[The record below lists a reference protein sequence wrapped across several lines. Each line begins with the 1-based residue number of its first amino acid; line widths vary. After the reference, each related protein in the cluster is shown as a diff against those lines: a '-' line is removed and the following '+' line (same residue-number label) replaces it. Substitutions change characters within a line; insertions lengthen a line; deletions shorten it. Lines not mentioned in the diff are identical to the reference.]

1 MNSRLTLSG
10 EVTALS
16 KIALPLIAAYL
27 AEYAMLQTT
36 KIIVGH
42 LGYLQLAAV
51 GISNDIT
58 FEFLI
63 VFMGLLSV
71 IGVFVAQAEAVSD
84 KKEAGNA
91 TRQGLLYATM
101 LGLPLSV
108 LVWNM
113 DILLTAAGQSDEVIR
128 LAIPYLQ
135 ALSGSVLPVLWFN
148 VLRSY
153 VSALAQPHA
162 MMVISLIAVGVNYFV
177 TVALVHGSALTPAM
191 GLRGAGL
198 SVSIVSWLML
208 LALVAHIANKDQLRG
223 YGLFRGRVRIDL
235 RIWRDI
241 TWLGVP
247 VAGLVFLEA
256 GMFLS
261 VSILSGII
269 GAKTLAA
276 SQILLGWV
284 GLPFVVALGIAE
296 ATMFRVAYG
305 TGANNLRVARQS
317 GIVGMVY
324 GSSFLSL
331 MVIFPVFFPDRI
343 VEVFID
349 PTQPGSD
356 DVAVIATSLLAV
368 VAVFQVF
375 DGLQAIAA
383 RALRAMKDTMV
394 PLLLAGFGY
403 WVCGIGGGTVLAFVF
418 DWQARGLWW
427 GLAAGLIATGSL
439 LAWRFI
445 RLTRPQ

>member
-1 MNSRLTLSG
+1 MNNPLRPG
-10 EVTALS
+10 AEVSALS

-27 AEYAMLQTT
+27 SEYAMLQTT
-36 KIIVGH
+36 KIVVGH

-63 VFMGLLSV
+63 VVMGLLSV

-91 TRQGLLYATM
+91 TRQGLIYAAM
-101 LGLPLSV
+101 LALPLTV
-108 LVWNM
+108 MVWNM
-113 DILLTAAGQSDEVIR
+113 DIILIATGQSEDVIR

-135 ALSGSVLPVLWFN
+135 ALSASVLPILWFN

-153 VSALAQPHA
+153 VAALAQPHA
-162 MMVISLIAVGVNYFV
+162 MMVISLIAVGVNYVV
-177 TVALVHGSALTPAM
+177 TVALVHGSAFTPAL
-191 GLRGAGL
+191 GLFGAGL
-198 SVSIVSWLML
+198 AVSIVSWLML
-208 LALVAHIANKDQLRG
+208 LALVAHIATKDQLRG
-223 YGLFRGRVRIDL
+223 YGLFRDRVRIDL
-235 RIWRDI
+235 RLWWDI

-256 GMFLS
+256 GMFMS
-261 VSILSGII
+261 VSILSGIL
-269 GAKTLAA
+269 GPKTLAA

-296 ATMFRVAYG
+296 ATMIRVAYG
-305 TGANNLRVARQS
+305 TGAGDLRTARHS
-317 GIVGMVY
+317 GIVGMAY
-324 GSSFLSL
+324 GAIILSL
-331 MVIFPVFFPDRI
+331 MVVFPLFFSDQIVDIFL
-343 VEVFID
+343 D

-356 DVAVIATSLLAV
+356 DVAALATSLLAV

-394 PLLLAGFGY
+394 PLVLAGFGY
-403 WVCGIGGGTVLAFVF
+403 WVCGIGGGTVLAFVL
-418 DWQARGLWW
+418 DWQATGLWW

-439 LAWRFI
+439 LAWRFLW
-445 RLTRPQ
+445 LTKPQ